1 ALADARADLDL
12 TDPDGTTA
20 LVVAIINA
28 HYDLAAVLLEKG
40 ADPNAGDVTGMTPL
54 YAAVDLNTFPDTPGR
69 PAPKPAG
76 KLDTLEIVGTLLAH
90 GANPKAALTA
100 HTI

>member
-1 ALADARADLDL
+1 MRAPTSNL

-40 ADPNAGDVTGMTPL
+40 ADPNVGDVDRDDT
-54 YAAVDLNTFPDTPGR
+54 AVRGGR
-69 PAPKPAG
+69 PQHAFPIRPAG
-76 KLDTLEIVGTLLAH
+76 RHRSPPASSTRSTSSRRCS
-90 GANPKAALTA
+90 PTA
-100 HTI
+100 RTRTRG